1 MIDLTHDVE
10 NNMQTFPKH
19 WHIKTRITQLGTI
32 NKEHRETKKIEM
44 SSHAGTHVDAPLHF
58 IKNGKTI
65 DKINIKLLYGDA
77 LLIDFSKLKF
87 FHEISLEQIKKK

>member
-19 WHIKTRITQLGTI
+19 WHIKTRITQLGKI

-44 SSHAGTHVDAPLHF
+44 SSHA
-58 IKNGKTI
+58 
-65 DKINIKLLYGDA
+65 
-77 LLIDFSKLKF
+77 
-87 FHEISLEQIKKK
+87 